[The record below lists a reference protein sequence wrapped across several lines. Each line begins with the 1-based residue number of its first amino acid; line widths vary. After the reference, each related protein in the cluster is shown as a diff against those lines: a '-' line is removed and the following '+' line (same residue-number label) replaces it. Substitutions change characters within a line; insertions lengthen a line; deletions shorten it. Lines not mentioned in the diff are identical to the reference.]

1 MKDGYTSF
9 FLKDLLQIID
19 KIAFDNQREPNML
32 MMIGKGDE
40 QVILLQNASVA
51 AYNHGII
58 KMREAL
64 IKALTE
70 EADPD
75 G

>member
-1 MKDGYTSF
+1 MKDDYTSY
-9 FLKDLLQIID
+9 FLKDLLQTID
-19 KIAFDNQREPNML
+19 KCALDIQKEPNML
-32 MMIGKGDE
+32 MLGKDE
-40 QVILLQNASVA
+40 TQLYLLQNASTA
-51 AYNHGII
+51 AYNRGILR
-58 KMREAL
+58 MREAL

>member
-19 KIAFDNQREPNML
+19 KVALDNQREPNML
-32 MMIGKGDE
+32 MIGNGNE
-40 QVILLQNASVA
+40 QIILLQNAIVA
-51 AYNHGII
+51 AYNRGIL

-64 IKALTE
+64 IKELASE
-70 EADPD
+70 EDDAD

>member
-1 MKDGYTSF
+1 MRDDYTSY

-19 KIAFDNQREPNML
+19 KVALDNQREPNML
-32 MMIGKGDE
+32 MIGKGDE

-51 AYNHGII
+51 AYNRGIL

-64 IKALTE
+64 IKELASE
-70 EADPD
+70 EDDAD

>member
-1 MKDGYTSF
+1 MANSYKSF
-9 FLKDLLQIID
+9 YLDDLLLLID
-19 KIAFDNQREPNML
+19 KVALNNQKEPNM
-32 MMIGKGDE
+32 MMMGRDE
-40 QVILLQNASVA
+40 TQLYLLQNASTA
-51 AYNHGII
+51 AYNRGIL

>member
-1 MKDGYTSF
+1 MKDDYTSY
-9 FLKDLLQIID
+9 FLKDLLQMID
-19 KIAFDNQREPNML
+19 KCALDIQKEPNML
-32 MMIGKGDE
+32 MLGKDDE

-51 AYNHGII
+51 AYNRGIL

-64 IKALTE
+64 IKELASE
-70 EADPD
+70 EDDAD

>member
-1 MKDGYTSF
+1 MKDDYTSY
-9 FLKDLLQIID
+9 FLKDLLQTID
-19 KIAFDNQREPNML
+19 KCALDIQKEPNML
-32 MMIGKGDE
+32 MLGKDDT
-40 QVILLQNASVA
+40 QLYLLQNASTA
-51 AYNHGII
+51 AYNRGILR
-58 KMREAL
+58 MREAL

>member
-1 MKDGYTSF
+1 MANSYKSF
-9 FLKDLLQIID
+9 YLDDLLLLID
-19 KIAFDNQREPNML
+19 KVALNNQKEPNM
-32 MMIGKGDE
+32 MMMGRDE
-40 QVILLQNASVA
+40 TQLYLLQNASTA
-51 AYNHGII
+51 AYNRGII

-64 IKALTE
+64 IKALNPE

>member
-1 MKDGYTSF
+1 MKDDYTSY
-9 FLKDLLQIID
+9 FLKDLLQTID
-19 KIAFDNQREPNML
+19 KCALDIQKEPNML
-32 MMIGKGDE
+32 MIGKGDE

-51 AYNHGII
+51 AYNRGILR
-58 KMREAL
+58 MREAL

-75 G
+75 D

>member
-1 MKDGYTSF
+1 MKDDYTSY
-9 FLKDLLQIID
+9 FLKDLLQTID
-19 KIAFDNQREPNML
+19 KCALDIQKEPNML
-32 MMIGKGDE
+32 MIGKDDT
-40 QVILLQNASVA
+40 QLYFLQNASTA
-51 AYNHGII
+51 AYNRGILM
-58 KMREAL
+58 MREAL

>member
-1 MKDGYTSF
+1 MRDDYTSY
-9 FLKDLLQIID
+9 FLKDLLQTID
-19 KIAFDNQREPNML
+19 KCALDIQKEPNM
-32 MMIGKGDE
+32 MMLGKDDT
-40 QVILLQNASVA
+40 QLYLLQNASTA
-51 AYNHGII
+51 AYNRGILR
-58 KMREAL
+58 MREAL

>member
-1 MKDGYTSF
+1 MKDDYTSY
-9 FLKDLLQIID
+9 FLKDLLKTID
-19 KIAFDNQREPNML
+19 KCALDIQKEPNML
-32 MMIGKGDE
+32 MLGKDDT
-40 QVILLQNASVA
+40 QLYLLQNASTA
-51 AYNHGII
+51 AYNRGILR
-58 KMREAL
+58 MREAL

>member
-1 MKDGYTSF
+1 MKDDYTSY
-9 FLKDLLQIID
+9 FLKYLLQMID
-19 KIAFDNQREPNML
+19 KCALDIQKEPNML
-32 MMIGKGDE
+32 MLGKDDT
-40 QVILLQNASVA
+40 QLYLLQNASTA
-51 AYNHGII
+51 AYNRGILR
-58 KMREAL
+58 MREAL